1 RAPRRRARPAAE
13 VGTGGAAGAGASQ
26 MLLTLRDVAL
36 PMHTPD
42 DERAPPPAVVTR
54 LLRRHREPDPLD
66 ELSERE
72 GEVLGL
78 VAEGCSNAAIAKRL
92 FVTERTVEWHVKHIF
107 RKLQID
113 ETPETNRRVLAAL
126 PFLRSP
132 S

>member
-1 RAPRRRARPAAE
+1 
-13 VGTGGAAGAGASQ
+13 
-26 MLLTLRDVAL
+26 
-36 PMHTPD
+36 PD
-42 DERAPPPAVVTR
+42 DEREPPPAVVTR

-113 ETPETNRRVLAAL
+113 ESLRPTGASSLCWRSCGPLRRTGYAGQICRRVAKS
-126 PFLRSP
+126 RSP
-132 S
+132 PVFLPPIADIAPC